1 MSDTIKG
8 KGVEKEIP
16 QGVALA
22 IEEALTTPL
31 SASIDSSHSPSPFTS
46 SPIPLPERAHHPHPM
61 RPLPPRLL
69 SSLARTTMPTAGL
82 TYVSA
87 KSPQKRSSHGESST
101 AWLSAS
107 PAGLDDDPFPDLD
120 PETGLPVDKWSAS
133 RADTPSLH
141 LQRTITDLL
150 ATQPETA
157 SSSLLPFTLPH
168 VKLPTMPTV
177 PNLPSMPSLPTLPS
191 LPGRSTLS
199 ASGSK
204 RGFSS
209 TSGNDDWGN
218 WASGWWSGH
227 KSKVDE
233 TLAEEDQ
240 AETVE
245 EEQEKHRRKC
255 KRLNRVVA
263 NVQIAAPKTQS
274 SFATACSDL
283 TISDPPAC
291 PPCKYPTGG
300 GSVKC
305 SNQTA

>member
-1 MSDTIKG
+1 MT
-8 KGVEKEIP
+8 
-16 QGVALA
+16 
-22 IEEALTTPL
+22 
-31 SASIDSSHSPSPFTS
+31 
-46 SPIPLPERAHHPHPM
+46 RAFL
-61 RPLPPRLL
+61 RRLGRDVG
-69 SSLARTTMPTAGL
+69 A
-82 TYVSA
+82 
-87 KSPQKRSSHGESST
+87 PQKRSSHGESST

-209 TSGNDDWGN
+209 TSGNDD
-218 WASGWWSGH
+218 
-227 KSKVDE
+227 
-233 TLAEEDQ
+233 
-240 AETVE
+240 
-245 EEQEKHRRKC
+245 
-255 KRLNRVVA
+255 
-263 NVQIAAPKTQS
+263 
-274 SFATACSDL
+274 
-283 TISDPPAC
+283 
-291 PPCKYPTGG
+291 
-300 GSVKC
+300 
-305 SNQTA
+305 